1 MLSEEEGK
9 KADRALELLKRRTN
23 LRDSLRVSLALLRF
37 LMAGLVLSFLF
48 PLRQSNLFP
57 LSLIGILIL
66 IGLTIWLSEFFVERR
81 VLRDPEGWALRLSP
95 LARVAALLMKPILAI
110 PLHLSGRGG
119 EPQQL
124 VTITEAELKS
134 FVDASQ
140 RQGVLEQD
148 ERQMIFSIFKFGD
161 TLVREIMVPRID
173 IFALDVDTPVQ
184 KAGDALMES
193 GYSRVPVYK
202 DNIDHIMGLLYSK
215 DMLKAWRGGQVNSL
229 RELLRPAHFV
239 PESKKL
245 DELLAEMQSGRMH
258 IAIVVDEY
266 GGVAGLITLEDI
278 VEEIVGEI
286 QDEYDLGEEKS
297 HQKIGEGEY
306 IFHGGIPLDDFNEIM
321 GSALST
327 EQADTLGGYMFS
339 RMGHVPK
346 VAERLE
352 EDGLALTVEQISGRR
367 IRRVRAMRLPV
378 PNPPEKKKAHAK

>member
-48 PLRQSNLFP
+48 PWRQSNLSP

-306 IFHGGIPLDDFNEIM
+306 IFHGSIPLDDFNEIM

>member
-339 RMGHVPK
+339 RMGHIPK

>member
-48 PLRQSNLFP
+48 PWRQSNLSP

-95 LARVAALLMKPILAI
+95 LARVAAILMKPILAI
-110 PLHLSGRGG
+110 PVHLSARGG

>member
-48 PLRQSNLFP
+48 PLRQSNLSP